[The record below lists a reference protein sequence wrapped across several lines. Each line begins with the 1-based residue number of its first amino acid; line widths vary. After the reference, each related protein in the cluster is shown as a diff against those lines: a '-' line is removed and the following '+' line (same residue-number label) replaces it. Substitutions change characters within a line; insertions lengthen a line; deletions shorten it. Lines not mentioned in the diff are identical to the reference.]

1 MVGTSKRAHTISASL
16 QSISECSK
24 HMGLLGEADLLATAC
39 RLAILHLQRG
49 EASLTWCRQSGRE
62 AEAEAGCQ
70 ASAEPH
76 LQVRQ
81 ESGSYRKS

>member
-1 MVGTSKRAHTISASL
+1 
-16 QSISECSK
+16 
-24 HMGLLGEADLLATAC
+24 MGLLGEADLLAAAC
-39 RLAILHLQRG
+39 RLAILRLQRG
-49 EASLTWCRQSGRE
+49 EASLTWCRQRGRE